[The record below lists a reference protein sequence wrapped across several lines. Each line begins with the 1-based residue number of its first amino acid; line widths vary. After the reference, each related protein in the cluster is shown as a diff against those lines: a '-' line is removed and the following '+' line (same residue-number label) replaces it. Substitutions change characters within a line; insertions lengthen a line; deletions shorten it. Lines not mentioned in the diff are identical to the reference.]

1 MIAVLGIICY
11 LDNRLDQLDL
21 TNTVWQHIFFGR
33 TYLPA
38 GLPMLVLFLCLV
50 PLGAMELCTIFRAKQ
65 IDPDL
70 PVVIA
75 SGWSGMLMMYI
86 IPERMPAQSA
96 IAIFATVLASMFMAA
111 LIRHNWLTKRTD
123 GAVTVAGVT
132 MLAFVY
138 MGLFPG
144 FLIAIRRWH
153 SAWVLIAV
161 ILIVKAC
168 DIGAYFTGRA
178 IGRHKLIPWLSPG
191 KTWEGLVGGV
201 LLSGIIAAGI
211 AKVSNHYG
219 WPGIWVKT
227 DAGRVFQAYH
237 FPVLSCFF
245 AGMMMGLVGQFGDL
259 TASLFK
265 RDAGLKDSGSSIP
278 GFGGI
283 IDVIDS
289 PIIVAPVAY
298 WLLAAAAMSSKLIE

>member
-50 PLGAMELCTIFRAKQ
+50 PLGAMELCTIFKAKG

-70 PVVIA
+70 PVVTV
-75 SGWSGMLMMYI
+75 SGWSGLLLMYI
-86 IPERMPAQSA
+86 IPERMPAQTA
-96 IAIFATVLASMFMAA
+96 IPLFATVLTVMFMLA
-111 LIRHNWLTKRTD
+111 LIRHNWMTRRTE

-168 DIGAYFTGRA
+168 DIGAYFTGKA

-201 LLSGIIAAGI
+201 LLSGIIAAAI
-211 AKVSNHYG
+211 AMISNHYH
-219 WPGIWVKT
+219 WPGIWVK
-227 DAGRVFQAYH
+227 AEGGRIFQPYQ
-237 FPVLSCFF
+237 FPVVSCFF
-245 AGMMMGLVGQFGDL
+245 AGMVMGVVGQFGDL

-265 RDAGLKDSGSSIP
+265 RDAGLKDSGSVIP

-289 PIIVAPVAY
+289 PIVVAPLAY
-298 WLLAAAAMSSKLIE
+298 RLLAIAEMNSHIWE